1 MKEVKMHNE
10 TISEKSRKMMEKIGK
25 AVAKGVGED
34 IRTYLMGSD
43 NATNNAVVFL
53 RGDYI
58 NTNLVNSIKS
68 DTVEIRYFKRSAW
81 QGCIVIDHDNR
92 LTFSVTSKNT
102 LERIPQ
108 KKNRQSPHFLQT
120 LVNTENK
127 GEVGTAKQMS
137 LSDYDLFFGSM
148 FTEEEYEDDFQ
159 KIMDDALSL
168 DEDYRHWVI
177 EYEVK
182 HNTLINLTAK
192 LLDGDFDVVHSL
204 GLMEMLK
211 PNFGDLTVT
220 DIKAEKVKD
229 AHSLVSIK
237 AGIKGRKSSE
247 SEKQTE
253 ILPKI
258 KEERRKA

>member
-1 MKEVKMHNE
+1 MHNE
-10 TISEKSRKMMEKIGK
+10 SISEKAREMMVKIGK
-25 AVAKGVGED
+25 AVEKGVGED
-34 IRTYLMGSD
+34 IRTYLTGSD

-58 NTNLVNSIKS
+58 NTNLVNSIQS
-68 DTVEIRYFKRSAW
+68 DTVEIKYFKRSAW

-127 GEVGTAKQMS
+127 SEVGIAKQMS
-137 LSDYDLFFGSM
+137 LSDYDPSFGAM

-159 KIMDDALSL
+159 KIMEDALSL
-168 DEDYRHWVI
+168 EEGYRHWVI

-182 HNTLINLTAK
+182 HNTLVNLTAK
-192 LLDGDFDVVHSL
+192 LLDGDLDVVQSL

-211 PNFGDLTVT
+211 PNFGDLTDT

-247 SEKQTE
+247 PEKQTE
-253 ILPKI
+253 ISPKI
-258 KEERRKA
+258 KEESREA

>member
-1 MKEVKMHNE
+1 M
-10 TISEKSRKMMEKIGK
+10 
-25 AVAKGVGED
+25 
-34 IRTYLMGSD
+34 
-43 NATNNAVVFL
+43 
-53 RGDYI
+53 
-58 NTNLVNSIKS
+58 
-68 DTVEIRYFKRSAW
+68 
-81 QGCIVIDHDNR
+81 IDHDNR

-137 LSDYDLFFGSM
+137 LSDYDLSFGSM

>member
-1 MKEVKMHNE
+1 MHNE
-10 TISEKSRKMMEKIGK
+10 SISEKARKMMVKIGK
-25 AVAKGVGED
+25 AVEKGVGED
-34 IRTYLMGSD
+34 IRTYLTGSD

-58 NTNLVNSIKS
+58 NTNLANSIKS
-68 DTVEIRYFKRSAW
+68 DTVEIKYFKRSAW
-81 QGCIVIDHDNR
+81 QGCIVIDHGNR

-127 GEVGTAKQMS
+127 SEVGIAKQMS
-137 LSDYDLFFGSM
+137 LSDYDSSFGTM

-159 KIMDDALSL
+159 KIMEDALSL
-168 DEDYRHWVI
+168 EEGYRHWVI

-182 HNTLINLTAK
+182 HNALVNLTAK
-192 LLDGDFDVVHSL
+192 LLDGDLDVVQSL

-247 SEKQTE
+247 PEKQTE
-253 ILPKI
+253 ISPKI
-258 KEERRKA
+258 KEESREA